1 MQCFYGFAKCRRLF
15 PCQVI
20 GYAAVLGGDR
30 LHRHGV
36 QHLPGL
42 TGLLTG
48 QRDCLAGAVILLAA
62 VILLSSIKVLFA
74 AVGGRGTVHQ
84 PVVGG
89 IRAVGFLLHLR
100 SGTVRAYGVL
110 TAHPGHDQRDGHGDH
125 RAGGQR
131 RQDLLIRLFSCLILG
146 STVHLL
152 HEPGR
157 KILCGFG
164 VRCQRLPQQLF
175 QYVVFPFFPVHGCTS
190 FPCCSVCMT
199 LAAPKRFPLRDK
211 IPFSCALAR
220 FSRDFTV
227 PAGSFS
233 VWPISS

>member
-20 GYAAVLGGDR
+20 GHAAVPGGDR
-30 LHRHGV
+30 LHRHGF
-36 QHLPGL
+36 QCLPGNS
-42 TGLLTG
+42 GLLTG
-48 QRDCLAGAVILLAA
+48 QRDRPSDAVILLA
-62 VILLSSIKVLFA
+62 VLLPGSIKVLFA

-84 PVVGG
+84 LIVSGV
-89 IRAVGFLLHLR
+89 RAVGFLPHLR
-100 SGTVRAYGVL
+100 SGTVRACGGL
-110 TAHPGHDQRDGHGDH
+110 IARPGHDQRNGRGDH

-131 RQDLLIRLFSCLILG
+131 RQDLLIRLFFCLLLG
-146 STVHLL
+146 RTAHLF

-175 QYVVFPFFPVHGCTS
+175 QYVVFPFFPIHGCTS

-211 IPFSCALAR
+211 MSFSCALAR